1 MKRILISTLL
11 LFSFAIA
18 GFSQNDAAKAEA
30 GRLQAYKIAYLTRKL
45 NLTPEEAERFWP
57 VYNKYQDEI
66 RNTRIA
72 DRQANKREIDTEEK
86 ILNIR
91 KKYNSS
97 FEKALTPE
105 KVDKLYQSEKEFG
118 NMVQKELYERRQQKM
133 NNRKRN
139 D

>member
-11 LFSFAIA
+11 LFSIATA
-18 GFSQNDAAKAEA
+18 GFSQDDAPKMEA

-66 RNTRIA
+66 RSTRIA
-72 DRQANKREIDTEEK
+72 DRQANKKEIETEEK
-86 ILNIR
+86 VLNIR

-97 FEKALTPE
+97 FEKALTPD
-105 KVDKLYQSEKEFG
+105 KVNKLYQSEKEFG

-133 NNRKRN
+133 DNRKRK